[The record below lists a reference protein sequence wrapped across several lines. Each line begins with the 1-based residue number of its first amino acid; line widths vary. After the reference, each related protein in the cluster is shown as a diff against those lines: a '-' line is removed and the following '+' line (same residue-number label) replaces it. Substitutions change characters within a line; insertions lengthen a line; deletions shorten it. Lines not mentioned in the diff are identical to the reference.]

1 MTGGDF
7 GRPFGPPP
15 LGAPPGPLA
24 ADEAVLDLVDQRV
37 LAQLQDARL
46 YQAGGKRIVRGRVPG
61 GVDRRRAVERSLGG
75 LPVDFFFEQVG
86 DETYLTVSRPKSRA
100 LPEGW
105 PVNVLLFLLTVV
117 TTTWAGAYWNG
128 VDPLA
133 AATAPG
139 GGLAGF
145 LAAMRAGLPFALS
158 LLAILTCHEFG
169 HFFAAR
175 HYGLDTTLPY
185 YIPIP
190 PFVSPIGTLGAVIK
204 MRTPLY
210 NRRILMD
217 VGAAGPLAGAVVALP
232 ILIYGILHAPI
243 APEVAGPSYVF
254 NEPLLFKALERW
266 LRPDIP
272 PHGDIVATSTVLAG
286 WIGLF
291 VTALNLLPVGQLDGG
306 HVVYALLG
314 RGQHV
319 VGLVTVLALAAMG
332 WLWNGW
338 WMWVLLILFLVRIKH
353 PPVLDLDLPLDRRHK
368 LIGWITI
375 ALFLLCIHPVPFAVR
390 P

>member
-1 MTGGDF
+1 VD
-7 GRPFGPPP
+7 PFPPP
-15 LGAPPGPLA
+15 ATGAVDDGGVALDA
-24 ADEAVLDLVDQRV
+24 IDSLVLDH
-37 LAQLQDARL
+37 LQEARL
-46 YQAGGKRIVRGRVPG
+46 YRVGDKRIVRGLLAG
-61 GVDRRRAVERSLGG
+61 GDARRPSFERSLKG
-75 LPVDFFFEQVG
+75 LPVDAFFERVG
-86 DETYLTVSRPKSRA
+86 DQTYATISRPKSRA
-100 LPEGW
+100 LPSKW
-105 PVNVLLFLLTVV
+105 PLNLLLFVLTVL

-128 VDPLA
+128 IDPLQM
-133 AATAPG
+133 ATEPG
-139 GGLAGF
+139 GGPAAF
-145 LAAMRAGLPFALS
+145 LAAMRTGLPFALS

-169 HFFAAR
+169 HYFAAR
-175 HYGLDTTLPY
+175 RYGLDTTLPF

-190 PFVSPIGTLGAVIK
+190 PFISPIGTLGAVIK
-204 MRTPLY
+204 LKTPLY

-232 ILIYGILHAPI
+232 ILAYGILHAPI
-243 APEVAGPSYVF
+243 APAISGPAYVF
-254 NEPLLFKALERW
+254 NEPLLFTALERL

-319 VGLVTVLALAAMG
+319 VGLVTVIALAGLG

-338 WMWVLLILFLVRIKH
+338 WMWVLLILFLVRVKH
-353 PPVLDLDLPLDRRHK
+353 PPVLDLDLPLDRKRQV
-368 LIGWITI
+368 IGWITM